1 MDPAASLRIG
11 CLVMAAGNA
20 SRFGANK
27 LAAELDGRTLIE
39 RALDAVPKGM
49 FAAVCVASQYEG
61 IEELAGKY
69 GFAAIHNAHP
79 DWGLSYTIRL
89 GTQAMRACDG
99 ILYLVADQPLLRR
112 ESVEALVALWQRQP
126 DGVAALGHGGVRGN
140 PCLFPARLFPELLA
154 LRGDRGGSAVIRRH
168 EDVLTLLEVDPREL
182 QDADTPEALERI
194 REGSKLPSQVK

>member
-1 MDPAASLRIG
+1 MKMDQKPG
-11 CLVMAAGNA
+11 CVVLAAGSA
-20 SRFGANK
+20 SRFGGNK
-27 LAAELDGRTLIE
+27 LTATVEGQALIR
-39 RALDAVPKGM
+39 RALSAVPAEQLSAVAVVTQYPEILDLAREFSFTPVRNDAPEAGVSRSIALGL
-49 FAAVCVASQYEG
+49 AA
-61 IEELAGKY
+61 
-69 GFAAIHNAHP
+69 
-79 DWGLSYTIRL
+79 L
-89 GTQAMRACDG
+89 GDCPGA
-99 ILYLVADQPLLRR
+99 LFLVADQPLLQR

-194 REGSKLPSQVK
+194 RAGSKLPSQVK

>member
-1 MDPAASLRIG
+1 MKMDQKPG
-11 CLVMAAGNA
+11 CVVLAAGSA
-20 SRFGANK
+20 SRFGGNK
-27 LAAELDGRTLIE
+27 LTATVEGQALIR
-39 RALDAVPKGM
+39 RALSAVPAEQLSAVAVVTQYPEILDLAREFSFTPVRNDAPEAGVSRSIALGL
-49 FAAVCVASQYEG
+49 AA
-61 IEELAGKY
+61 
-69 GFAAIHNAHP
+69 
-79 DWGLSYTIRL
+79 L
-89 GTQAMRACDG
+89 GDCPGA
-99 ILYLVADQPLLRR
+99 LFLVADQPLLRR

-194 REGSKLPSQVK
+194 RAGSKLPSQVK

>member
-1 MDPAASLRIG
+1 MKMDQKPG
-11 CLVMAAGNA
+11 CVVLAAGSA
-20 SRFGANK
+20 SRFGGNK
-27 LAAELDGRTLIE
+27 LTATVEGQALIR
-39 RALDAVPKGM
+39 RALSAVPAEKLSAVAVVTQYPEILDLAREFSFTPVRNDAPEAGVSRSIALGL
-49 FAAVCVASQYEG
+49 AA
-61 IEELAGKY
+61 
-69 GFAAIHNAHP
+69 
-79 DWGLSYTIRL
+79 L
-89 GTQAMRACDG
+89 GDCPGA
-99 ILYLVADQPLLRR
+99 LFLVADQPLLRR

-194 REGSKLPSQVK
+194 RAGSTLPSQVK

>member
-1 MDPAASLRIG
+1 MKMDQKPG
-11 CLVMAAGNA
+11 CVVLAAGSA
-20 SRFGANK
+20 SRFGGNK
-27 LAAELDGRTLIE
+27 LTATVEGQALIR
-39 RALDAVPKGM
+39 RALSAVPAEQLSAVAVVTQYPEILDLAREFSFTPVRNDAPEAGVSRSIALGL
-49 FAAVCVASQYEG
+49 AA
-61 IEELAGKY
+61 
-69 GFAAIHNAHP
+69 
-79 DWGLSYTIRL
+79 L
-89 GTQAMRACDG
+89 GDCPGA
-99 ILYLVADQPLLRR
+99 LFLVADQPLLRR

-154 LRGDRGGSAVIRRH
+154 LQGDRGGSAVIRRH

>member
-1 MDPAASLRIG
+1 MKMDQKPG
-11 CLVMAAGNA
+11 CVVLAAGSA
-20 SRFGANK
+20 SRFGGNK
-27 LAAELDGRTLIE
+27 LTATVEGQALIR
-39 RALDAVPKGM
+39 RALSAVPAEKLSAVAVVTQYPEILDLAREFSFTPVRNDAPEAGVSRSIALGL
-49 FAAVCVASQYEG
+49 AA
-61 IEELAGKY
+61 
-69 GFAAIHNAHP
+69 
-79 DWGLSYTIRL
+79 L
-89 GTQAMRACDG
+89 GDCPGA
-99 ILYLVADQPLLRR
+99 LFLVADQPLLRR

-154 LRGDRGGSAVIRRH
+154 LQGDRGGSAVIRRH